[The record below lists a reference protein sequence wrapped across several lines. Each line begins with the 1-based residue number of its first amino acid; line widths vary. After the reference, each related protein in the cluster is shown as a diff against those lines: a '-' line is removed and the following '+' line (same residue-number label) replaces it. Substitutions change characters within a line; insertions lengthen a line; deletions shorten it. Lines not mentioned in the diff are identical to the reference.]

1 MLVVAVL
8 TVDLVILSIL
18 GALVQNVAAASP
30 EWPWLF
36 DYLRQYP
43 WPSMGGIGILT
54 VLGSLWLL
62 RAQSKKASIRGE
74 ETGERT
80 SPPRHANF
88 SNSTING
95 DVLISQGELS
105 PVVQSGRSHVEVSR
119 AEADVGEGAARAVV
133 PYIISN
139 FIGTGGWE
147 EAIFDG
153 IQDVG
158 KGIECLPLES
168 PTPRV
173 SSAPALIVVVSAA
186 QFERIKR
193 KTTARIKNAQIN
205 NPAARLLFYAVD
217 RSEEPFNEDDGRAL
231 AKAAGY
237 SEECTRVVTCP
248 TVDVLRR
255 EVASH
260 VRNVVRA
267 AIVQARLGSADN
279 NEDGTKGVS

>member
-1 MLVVAVL
+1 MFVVVITVVL
-8 TVDLVILSIL
+8 TIL
-18 GALVQNVAAASP
+18 GTLAALVQNVAASSP
-30 EWPWLF
+30 QWPWGL
-36 DYLRQYP
+36 DYLRRHP
-43 WPSMGGIGILT
+43 WPSVGVLAILI
-54 VLGSLWLL
+54 VLGSVVLL
-62 RAQSKKASIRGE
+62 RAQSVKASPQGE
-74 ETGERT
+74 EADEPTK
-80 SPPRHANF
+80 SAKHADF
-88 SNSTING
+88 SNSTIHG

-105 PVVQSGRSHVEVSR
+105 PVVQSGRSPADILGTDTDVE
-119 AEADVGEGAARAVV
+119 EGTARAVI

-139 FIGTGGWE
+139 FLGTGGWE

-153 IQDVG
+153 LRDVG
-158 KGIECLPLES
+158 EGIEGLPVEP
-168 PTPRV
+168 PTRGL
-173 SSAPALIVVVSAA
+173 SGAPALIVVVSAA

-193 KTTARIKNAQIN
+193 KTTARIRAAQRDH
-205 NPAARLLFYAVD
+205 PAARLLFYAVD

-255 EVASH
+255 EISSH

-279 NEDGTKGVS
+279 DEGGTKGLA